1 MKIFWT
7 QKALNQHAD
16 LEAYLLDN
24 WSQSSLEKYL
34 DKLKT
39 KIQLLS
45 QFPNIGMSITSNY
58 RKLNIT
64 HHSELIY
71 TLVGDELL
79 IIMMVWDNRKKP
91 IW

>member
-1 MKIFWT
+1 MDAKN
-7 QKALNQHAD
+7 LNQHAN

-24 WSQSSLEKYL
+24 WSQTSLEKYL
-34 DKLKT
+34 DKLKE

-45 QFPNIGMSITSNY
+45 KFPNIGMPIISNY

-64 HHSELIY
+64 HHSALIY
-71 TLVGDELL
+71 KLVVDELL
-79 IIMMVWDNRKKP
+79 VIMMVWDNRKKP